1 MDFCYEVHI
10 EQFIDEIGWS
20 VDDLDDFIDLGPL
33 GLYEDIDDARP
44 RARDSCTSYATENT
58 DYLTYPLSFDLVEDK
73 ASHLFVSVNALI
85 KL

>member
-1 MDFCYEVHI
+1 MHI

-20 VDDLDDFIDLGPL
+20 IDWSCLLINLGPL

-58 DYLTYPLSFDLVEDK
+58 DYLIEVEEPPNKLID
-73 ASHLFVSVNALI
+73 ALI
-85 KL
+85 INFNLDT